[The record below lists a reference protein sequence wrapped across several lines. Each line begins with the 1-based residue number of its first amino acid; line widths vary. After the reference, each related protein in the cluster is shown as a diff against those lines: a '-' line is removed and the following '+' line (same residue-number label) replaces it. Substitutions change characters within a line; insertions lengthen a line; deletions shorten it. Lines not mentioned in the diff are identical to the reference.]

1 MGDQYIVLA
10 NDNRVLDNAIE
21 NIQPPQGMFCYPIR
35 RARIYALDLQGK
47 LAWPAPVDVDHQ
59 QFLLSQPGR
68 LPVLLFAV
76 FHYDNHGGQMTLRTS
91 LVAVDRRNGRI
102 VYDKD
107 LSGPMRWMGVE
118 IHGDPAEKT
127 VRIATNNETVN
138 LTFTDKPIQTT
149 VRRSTGVQK
158 PSLGGVLLDAVQ
170 DAAGVPALLDAAKGA
185 AAAARLPR

>member
-1 MGDQYIVLA
+1 M
-10 NDNRVLDNAIE
+10 
-21 NIQPPQGMFCYPIR
+21 QPPQGMFCYPVR
-35 RARIYALDLQGK
+35 RARIYALDLKGK

-68 LPVLLFAV
+68 LPVLLFAA
-76 FHYDNHGGQMTLRTS
+76 FHYDNRDGQMTLRTS

-107 LSGPMRWMGVE
+107 LRGPMRWMGVE
-118 IHGDPAEKT
+118 IRGDPAEKT

-149 VRRSTGVQK
+149 VRHSTGVQK
-158 PSLGGVLLDAVQ
+158 PSGKLGEALLDAVKG
-170 DAAGVPALLDAAKGA
+170 AAGVTPQ
-185 AAAARLPR
+185 